1 MKAIMKSQLYQL
13 KKERLIY
20 IVFALCIALLM
31 IFVINESDQGSF
43 GEILCDMSSIL
54 SQISLLFL
62 ISAVAVI
69 CGKDFVD
76 KTGNYEIM
84 TGHTR
89 FELYFGR
96 AFLSIVIGV
105 LGSLLI
111 CFIII
116 GIGCAIFGWGDAV
129 SFGEVILRIML
140 LFFPMFRVACET
152 IFLTFIIRNCY
163 MVLAAGYVY
172 LFFVV
177 ELIMGVSVNP
187 TSFYL
192 GVTNMVNLLDM
203 TSFSTYSPVHPTKTM
218 VVYDATLNA
227 TQIGGTIVVS
237 LIVGVVFLVLGFHFF
252 KTDDIE

>member
-1 MKAIMKSQLYQL
+1 MKDIMKSQLYQL
-13 KKERLIY
+13 KKERLIF
-20 IVFALCIALLM
+20 IVFALCIVLLM
-31 IFVINESDQGSF
+31 IFILNENEQGSF

-62 ISAVAVI
+62 ISAVAVV

-111 CFIII
+111 CVIII
-116 GIGCAIFGWGDAV
+116 CMGCAIFGWGDAV
-129 SFGEVILRIML
+129 SFGDVLLRIML
-140 LFFPMFRVACET
+140 LIFPMFRIACET
-152 IFLTFIIRNCY
+152 IFVTFIIRNCY

-172 LFFVV
+172 LFFIA

-192 GVTNMVNLLDM
+192 GMTNMVNILDM
-203 TSFSTYSPVHPTKTM
+203 TSFTTYSPVHPTKTM
-218 VVYDATLNA
+218 VVYDATLK
-227 TQIGGTIVVS
+227 TSQIGGTIVVS
-237 LIVGVVFLVLGFHFF
+237 LIVGIVFLILGFHFF